1 MNATAVQQHRT
12 IHDPTAASAVN
23 PRFLDPIAGQQLI
36 KVHWGV
42 GQGICNSVSTNRK
55 RGKKVHDAGRARD
68 KFTRSSFYILH
79 IVLAHV
85 STWSLF
91 QGILM
96 TFNFPQSNIEDTL
109 NKTFFL

>member
-1 MNATAVQQHRT
+1 MCLKRNV
-12 IHDPTAASAVN
+12 
-23 PRFLDPIAGQQLI
+23 
-36 KVHWGV
+36 
-42 GQGICNSVSTNRK
+42 NRK
-55 RGKKVHDAGRARD
+55 RGKKVHDAGRARE
-68 KFTRSSFYILH
+68 KFTRSSFDILH

-109 NKTFFL
+109 KKIFKNDYILQTKLLDFIYRLTFLFSLVEAKPER